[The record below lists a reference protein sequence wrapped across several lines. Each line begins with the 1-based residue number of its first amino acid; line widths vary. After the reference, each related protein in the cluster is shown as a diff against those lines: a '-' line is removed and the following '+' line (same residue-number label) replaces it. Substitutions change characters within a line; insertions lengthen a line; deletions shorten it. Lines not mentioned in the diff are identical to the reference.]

1 MTSRERV
8 LASVR
13 GKPVDRPPFALW
25 RHFYDRESSGAR
37 DLADAMIG
45 WAREYD
51 FDLLKY
57 NPRAR
62 YHGEPWDFGWPDRT
76 VDLSHP
82 TFAEMLEG
90 LRLARAALADLPIV
104 MTVFTPLAIVAGQS
118 EDAAAKALAMG
129 PARLEAALEVV
140 TETFARFAA
149 ACLEAG
155 ADGIFLATTSFG
167 SRDTIGDADY
177 SRFGRPYDVRLLE
190 AVASAPLN
198 ILHVCGD
205 RSRVL
210 GLAAYPHV
218 AAVSWNAHGAGNPPL
233 TELHGRIAVGG
244 ISDAALL
251 DPDVSQVRDEV
262 RAGSRRRAASG
273 GSWPAAAR
281 SAGVER
287 AVHPRGPRRAPR
299 LGVGSREV
307 AERFV
312 TRGFPDTKGSR
323 DRVRRSNTP
332 LQLQPYRR
340 RQPVRLANADRSDLC
355 G

>member
-62 YHGEPWDFGWPDRT
+62 YHGEPWDFGWPDWT

-104 MTVFTPLAIVAGQS
+104 MTVFTPLAIVAGPS

-233 TELHGRIAVGG
+233 SELHGRIAVGG

-262 RAGSRRRAASG
+262 RAGLAATRGKRWIVAGGCTISPESNELCIRAARDELL
-273 GSWPAAAR
+273 A
-281 SAGVER
+281 SA
-287 AVHPRGPRRAPR
+287 
-299 LGVGSREV
+299 
-307 AERFV
+307 
-312 TRGFPDTKGSR
+312 
-323 DRVRRSNTP
+323 
-332 LQLQPYRR
+332 
-340 RQPVRLANADRSDLC
+340 
-355 G
+355 